1 MEKLIY
7 VKPVK
12 AGSKFWQKTAD
23 VKGYQNFPE
32 TRKIYPVLWSND
44 NHKFIFEGLTD
55 DQVKDLVKKAKLS
68 YETGPNKNTII
79 YDVDLY
85 HKDDPFCNHKD
96 LNIRIFD
103 DTLTFNVDVPLEQLK
118 LAAFKAYPIVALNE
132 DEIKNTANAKWVV
145 VDKDIEEKNAIKAYT
160 QAMEVNKYFTPG
172 QYYLSPAKMRAL
184 LVAYN
189 DAKLKFNETTD
200 PALIA
205 KELYKRATD
214 TTVIDGNTN
223 QAKFFQLLKLSED
236 ELGIRTFIKDASDS
250 GILRITKGAYKF
262 NGVEI
267 APTFELLVKR
277 LSKPEESLLYDQI
290 ADALE
295 VKRKGK

>member
-1 MEKLIY
+1 
-7 VKPVK
+7 
-12 AGSKFWQKTAD
+12 
-23 VKGYQNFPE
+23 
-32 TRKIYPVLWSND
+32 
-44 NHKFIFEGLTD
+44 
-55 DQVKDLVKKAKLS
+55 
-68 YETGPNKNTII
+68 
-79 YDVDLY
+79 
-85 HKDDPFCNHKD
+85 
-96 LNIRIFD
+96 
-103 DTLTFNVDVPLEQLK
+103 
-118 LAAFKAYPIVALNE
+118 
-132 DEIKNTANAKWVV
+132 
-145 VDKDIEEKNAIKAYT
+145 
-160 QAMEVNKYFTPG
+160 MEVNKYFTPG

-189 DAKLKFNETTD
+189 DVKLKFNETTD